1 MWILKDVENQKIKC
15 TIINYSGKI
24 IKQESKFM
32 KEMTLNIED
41 LKQGNYYL
49 ILEQNNNIISKEFIK
64 L

>member
-1 MWILKDVENQKIKC
+1 MDLFEYQGKSLYGNYDIAHPNSFL
-15 TIINYSGKI
+15 INK
-24 IKQESKFM
+24 
-32 KEMTLNIED
+32 IED